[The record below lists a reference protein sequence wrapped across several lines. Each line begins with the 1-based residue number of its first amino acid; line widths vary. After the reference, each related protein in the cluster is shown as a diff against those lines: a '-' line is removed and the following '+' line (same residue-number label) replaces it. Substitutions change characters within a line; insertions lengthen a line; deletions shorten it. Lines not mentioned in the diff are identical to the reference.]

1 MTSDCISSS
10 SLSGSVILMTSDC
23 ISSSSLSGS
32 VITPVIRYVQLIS
45 HPGPQGDD
53 MERKQA
59 TRALFDTC
67 VPWTA
72 WSAPKL
78 EPHLVIRL

>member
-72 WSAPKL
+72 WSAPEL

>member
-1 MTSDCISSS
+1 
-10 SLSGSVILMTSDC
+10 MTSDC

-72 WSAPKL
+72 WSAPEL
-78 EPHLVIRL
+78 EPHLATRALRDCL